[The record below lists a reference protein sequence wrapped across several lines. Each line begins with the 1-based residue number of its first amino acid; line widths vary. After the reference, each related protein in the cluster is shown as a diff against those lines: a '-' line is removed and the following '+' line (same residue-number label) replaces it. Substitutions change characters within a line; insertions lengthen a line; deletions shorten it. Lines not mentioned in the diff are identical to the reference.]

1 MSRKTF
7 FLVIINLIVFYLAT
21 SAQTALRYNM
31 QYKYGHEVIA
41 ESKDSADF
49 FRLIF
54 PRDSTDKLFLVN
66 DFYKTGKPQMAGK
79 SITPGPY
86 VVLQGVSVQFFPNG
100 QKKSEINFKNGKRVD
115 DFEFY
120 YPNGKT
126 YLNGKYDADGKLIIN
141 ECLDSIGKTLAASGN
156 GHIMKYSDDFK
167 KIIAEGDIVNGREN
181 GEWRGTDGDTV
192 NYICWYDNGILKKGV
207 SHLNGKEYTFKEVK
221 IGPSFN
227 GGDTQALYRFIA
239 SHLNY
244 PAEARQQNI
253 QGKVILTFNIEKD
266 GSLSNIK
273 VARGLGGGCNEE
285 VLRVLKLSPKWIPG
299 QAYGI
304 PIRIGYTMPISFTL
318 ENDN

>member
-1 MSRKTF
+1 MF
-7 FLVIINLIVFYLAT
+7 PDVFY
-21 SAQTALRYNM
+21 S
-31 QYKYGHEVIA
+31 
-41 ESKDSADF
+41 
-49 FRLIF
+49 
-54 PRDSTDKLFLVN
+54 
-66 DFYKTGKPQMAGK
+66 
-79 SITPGPY
+79 
-86 VVLQGVSVQFFPNG
+86 
-100 QKKSEINFKNGKRVD
+100 
-115 DFEFY
+115 
-120 YPNGKT
+120 
-126 YLNGKYDADGKLIIN
+126 
-141 ECLDSIGKTLAASGN
+141 
-156 GHIMKYSDDFK
+156 
-167 KIIAEGDIVNGREN
+167 

-285 VLRVLKLSPKWIPG
+285 ALRVLKLSPKWIPG

-304 PIRIGYTMPISFTL
+304 PIRIGYTMPSSFTL